1 MFLHLLFVIVVVLV
15 AVRGEVD
22 NVVGDGSFQGLIY
35 SSQEMGIYNTTSC
48 SSAPSCG
55 TTMATFNGI
64 AAKSNGAN
72 QCTGSSCGGYG
83 TYGYHYQCVELAQRY
98 FGEKHGTTA
107 IWHVNAKD
115 MCSTHPSGVSKTSS
129 PQPGDLFVR
138 TSGTYGHVA
147 VITAVHSSTVDVIE
161 QNSSPSG
168 RNTYYKSDA
177 GCFLTAGSSP
187 SPSGS
192 CPNKGYYCGNDK
204 GLGKDAN
211 NLYYCSAAG
220 ATPSLSKDCG
230 FTCTI
235 MPSGQDDKC
244 GSGSCANVNT
254 GYYCGS
260 DKIGG
265 DKNTLYLCKSSKP
278 SGSKYCAN
286 GCVTASSGN
295 DDYCA

>member
-1 MFLHLLFVIVVVLV
+1 MMVTVLLTLFAVLAVV
-15 AVRGEVD
+15 AVAQEKLL
-22 NVVGDGSFQGLIY
+22 GDGSVTGVIY
-35 SSQEMGIYNTTSC
+35 GEADMGIYDTTSC

-55 TTMATFNGI
+55 TTMASYNGI
-64 AAKSNGAN
+64 PAKSNGAE

-98 FGEKHGTTA
+98 FGTIHGITP

-115 MCSTHPSGVSKTSS
+115 MCSSHPSGVSKTSN
-129 PQPGDLFVR
+129 PKPGDLWVR

-168 RNTYYKSDA
+168 KNTYNKADA
-177 GCFLTAGSSP
+177 GCFLTAGGSS
-187 SPSGS
+187 SGP

-204 GLGKDAN
+204 LSKDAN

-220 ATPSLSKDCG
+220 ATPSLSNDCG
-230 FTCTI
+230 FTCAI

-244 GSGSCANVNT
+244 TSGSCANVNT
-254 GYYCGS
+254 GYYCGG
-260 DKIGG
+260 DKISG
-265 DKNTLYLCKSSKP
+265 DKNTLYLCESSKP
-278 SGSKYCAN
+278 KGAKYCAN
-286 GCVTASSGN
+286 GCVVAASGH
-295 DDYCA
+295 DDYCK